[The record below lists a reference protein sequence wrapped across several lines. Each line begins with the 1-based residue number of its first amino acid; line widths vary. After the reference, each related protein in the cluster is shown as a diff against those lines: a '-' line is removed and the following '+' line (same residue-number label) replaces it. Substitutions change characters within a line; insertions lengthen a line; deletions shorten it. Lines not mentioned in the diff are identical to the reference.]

1 MATKPLTIPIG
12 LAISKAA
19 VAETGVQMQM
29 PMWIGETNRSLWL
42 LPIEPMVAVRGKNVI
57 TRRTIAKHQNSK
69 QGNGSGN
76 RGYGSVKEL
85 WTKDDYEIIISGML
99 YDHTKPDELPRE
111 LITKLDALCSLKKP
125 VYVECALLEI
135 LSASQIVIESW
146 EFPPTQGIGYQAYS
160 IKAYSDQNFNLFIE
174 K

>member
-1 MATKPLTIPIG
+1 MVPNSLLIPIG

-29 PMWIGETNRSLWL
+29 PLWLGETSRNLWL
-42 LPIEPMVAVRGKNVI
+42 LPYEPQVAVRGKNVI
-57 TRRTIAKHQNSK
+57 TRRTIAKLKDKSF
-69 QGNGSGN
+69 
-76 RGYGSVKEL
+76 GSVKEL

-99 YDHTKPDELPRE
+99 HDHSRPDELPGE
-111 LITKLDALCSLKKP
+111 LITKLDGLCSLRKP
-125 VYVECALLEI
+125 LFAQCALLDVI
-135 LSASQIVIESW
+135 GASQIVVESW
-146 EFPPTQGIGYQAYS
+146 EFPPTPGIGYQAYS

>member
-1 MATKPLTIPIG
+1 MAGQPLVIPIG
-12 LAISKAA
+12 KAISRAA

-29 PMWIGETNRSLWL
+29 PMWLGETPQRLWL
-42 LPIEPMVAVRGKNVI
+42 LPYEPLVAVRGKNVI
-57 TRRTIAKHQNSK
+57 TRRTIAKLKDKSF
-69 QGNGSGN
+69 
-76 RGYGSVKEL
+76 GSVKEL

-99 YDHTKPDELPRE
+99 HDHSKPDELPRE
-111 LITKLDALCSLKKP
+111 LITKLDALCSLRKP
-125 VYVECALLEI
+125 LFAQCALLDVI
-135 LSASQIVIESW
+135 GASQIVIESW